1 MLIQKHFRL
10 LEETVE
16 QLEKRDS
23 AKYPTEASYVNAAI
37 LHFTE
42 KERIETKLENIQ
54 QELGELHELCK
65 KEFTVD
71 DSYGEN
77 FSY

>member
-10 LEETVE
+10 PEETVE
-16 QLEKRDS
+16 QLE
-23 AKYPTEASYVNAAI
+23 
-37 LHFTE
+37 
-42 KERIETKLENIQ
+42 NIQ
-54 QELGELHELCK
+54 QELKELHALCK
-65 KEFTVD
+65 KEFAID

>member
-10 LEETVE
+10 PEETVE

-23 AKYPTEASYVNAAI
+23 VKYPTEASYVNAAI

-42 KERIETKLENIQ
+42 QEKIEKKLENIQ
-54 QELGELHELCK
+54 QELKELHALCK
-65 KEFTVD
+65 KEFAID

>member
-10 LEETVE
+10 PEETVE

-23 AKYPTEASYVNAAI
+23 VKYPTEASYVNAAI

-42 KERIETKLENIQ
+42 QEKIEKKLEISSRN
-54 QELGELHELCK
+54 
-65 KEFTVD
+65 
-71 DSYGEN
+71 
-77 FSY
+77 

>member
-10 LEETVE
+10 PEETVE

-37 LHFTE
+37 LYFTGQEGVE
-42 KERIETKLENIQ
+42 KKLENIQ
-54 QELGELHELCK
+54 QELTELHALCK
-65 KEFTVD
+65 KEFAAGDTYSD
-71 DSYGEN
+71 D